1 MSSLPVTAII
11 VSYNSGHVLAACLD
25 ALKKAKVTPL
35 VVDNASTD
43 NTVEIC
49 RNAQTRV
56 IVNARNEGYG
66 RANNIGAKCAETDYL
81 LFINP
86 DAVVNENT
94 LPALLQAAEEAQ
106 HPTLFAPVLEEPD
119 GKLCEEKNG
128 PLGTFLSGACLLV
141 KKEVFWETG
150 GFDPEIFLFY
160 EDDDLSRRFRDKGF
174 RLQLVKNARVR
185 HIRGGSS
192 QSVADEEAFRR
203 QYIVRYHQAWSY
215 FYICNKY
222 GIKGGL
228 LSWMLLY
235 GSKYL
240 VALIS
245 RNPRRIARFKGSL
258 QGARDYAK
266 GKRAVVIQGLE

>member
-25 ALKKAKVTPL
+25 ALKKAQVTPL

-49 RNAQTRV
+49 RNAQVQV

-66 RANNIGAKCAETDYL
+66 RANNTGAKCAETEYL

-86 DAVVNENT
+86 DAVVDENT
-94 LPALLQAAEEAQ
+94 LPALLQAAEETQ

-119 GKLCEEKNG
+119 GRLCEEKHG
-128 PLGTFLSGACLLV
+128 PLGMFLSGACLLV
-141 KKEVFWETG
+141 KKQVFWEMG

-174 RLQLVKNARVR
+174 HLQLVKNARVR

-192 QSVADEEAFRR
+192 QPAPKEEAHRR
-203 QYIVRYHQAWSY
+203 HYLVRYHQAWSY
-215 FYICNKY
+215 FYICTKY
-222 GIKGGL
+222 GIKAKW

-235 GSKYL
+235 SAKYL
-240 VALIS
+240 VAFIS
-245 RNPRRIARFKGSL
+245 RNPQRIARFKGSL

-266 GKRAVVIQGLE
+266 GKRAVVTQGLE